1 MRPPS
6 VQPDGFGREQ
16 SSGGIVKTEHI
27 KAGTLIDGQRVTSM
41 ARGMVNGRQCARFG
55 LDGGPLGRAHY
66 FGNEVPGTGYRTDIP
81 AGPTKGGGFCV
92 KDRLIGPR
100 RRGES
105 EQDRNFRQ
113 FGGKRAMQMVENM

>member
-1 MRPPS
+1 M
-6 VQPDGFGREQ
+6 
-16 SSGGIVKTEHI
+16 KAEHV
-27 KAGTLIDGQRVTSM
+27 KAGMLVGGQRVTRM
-41 ARGMVNGRQCARFG
+41 VRGVANCRQMVRIG
-55 LDGGPLGRAHY
+55 LDGGPLGAPLY
-66 FGNEVPGTGYRTDIP
+66 FGNEVPGTGGRYDIP

-113 FGGKRAMQMVENM
+113 FGGKRALRMVESM